1 MSSWWLIVLRANA
14 DESDKYKRSI
24 NKSCTADFTG

>member
-1 MSSWWLIVLRANA
+1 MSSWWLIVRRVNAN
-14 DESDKYKRSI
+14 ESDKYKRSI